1 MAAPAPNEARIATK
15 SEDEDDADSPAQA
28 HDDQHG
34 TSTEAGPDAPETEAN
49 PNAMHGFK
57 LFAIFVG
64 ICFGAFLMSLDIFV
78 IATAIPSIT
87 SDFHDTAQLAWYPA
101 AYSLTTC
108 ALTPLAGK
116 LSSSFPLRWIYIS
129 FFSIFMVGSFVCGFA
144 PNSNAFIVGRAIAG
158 IGASGVASGGFVI
171 VLTVSPEKSKP
182 LLLGICSSCFAMGLI
197 LAPVIGGAFTQ
208 DTTWRWCFWVNLPP
222 GALTLLSMLFLFKP
236 PSIQRNKTVAQRIL
250 DLDLIGCA
258 IFVPAVFMLLLA
270 MMWGGTKEAWNSATT
285 IGLFVGS
292 GVAFIIFVLWE
303 GYKGENAMVPGNV
316 VARRTVTFCVLFSF
330 CHFGS
335 VGILNYYLPEW
346 FQVVEGASPLQS
358 GTRVLASVLSQI
370 VGTLFAGFL
379 ARKVHY
385 YNPWLHIG
393 PLFMCT
399 AAALYTHFSAFHT
412 PSSHWIGFQ
421 VIQGLGVGMAQQM
434 PSLIVQH
441 TVRDKPELMPVAIS
455 LNLFFQYLGATIMQA
470 LGGIVFRSVLYP
482 ELADHAGLNS
492 EQIALL
498 SAGGMADVRNTVE
511 EYFPDLLH
519 SVLEAYNTA
528 ITSTFYVAVGT
539 TATAF
544 FLAFGAKWERITDK
558 RTTDPEGAETEHK

>member
-1 MAAPAPNEARIATK
+1 
-15 SEDEDDADSPAQA
+15 
-28 HDDQHG
+28 
-34 TSTEAGPDAPETEAN
+34 
-49 PNAMHGFK
+49 
-57 LFAIFVG
+57 
-64 ICFGAFLMSLDIFV
+64 
-78 IATAIPSIT
+78 
-87 SDFHDTAQLAWYPA
+87 
-101 AYSLTTC
+101 
-108 ALTPLAGK
+108 
-116 LSSSFPLRWIYIS
+116 
-129 FFSIFMVGSFVCGFA
+129 MVGSLVCGFA

-236 PSIQRNKTVAQRIL
+236 PSIQRNKTVVQRIL

-292 GVAFIIFVLWE
+292 GVAFIIFVSWE
-303 GYKGENAMVPGNV
+303 GYKGEGAMVPGNV
-316 VARRTVTFCVLFSF
+316 VSRRTVTFSVLFSF

-379 ARKVHY
+379 GILLETCHQNYIDADTTNFYSTK
-385 YNPWLHIG
+385 NPLLQSVAPHR
-393 PLFMCT
+393 
-399 AAALYTHFSAFHT
+399 
-412 PSSHWIGFQ
+412 
-421 VIQGLGVGMAQQM
+421 
-434 PSLIVQH
+434 PSLHVHRRSPLHSFLSIPHPIQ
-441 TVRDKPELMPVAIS
+441 S
-455 LNLFFQYLGATIMQA
+455 LDRIPSHPGSRCRHGATNA
-470 LGGIVFRSVLYP
+470 
-482 ELADHAGLNS
+482 
-492 EQIALL
+492 IAHC
-498 SAGGMADVRNTVE
+498 SAHCAR
-511 EYFPDLLH
+511 
-519 SVLEAYNTA
+519 
-528 ITSTFYVAVGT
+528 
-539 TATAF
+539 
-544 FLAFGAKWERITDK
+544 
-558 RTTDPEGAETEHK
+558 

>member
-1 MAAPAPNEARIATK
+1 
-15 SEDEDDADSPAQA
+15 
-28 HDDQHG
+28 
-34 TSTEAGPDAPETEAN
+34 
-49 PNAMHGFK
+49 
-57 LFAIFVG
+57 
-64 ICFGAFLMSLDIFV
+64 
-78 IATAIPSIT
+78 
-87 SDFHDTAQLAWYPA
+87 
-101 AYSLTTC
+101 
-108 ALTPLAGK
+108 
-116 LSSSFPLRWIYIS
+116 
-129 FFSIFMVGSFVCGFA
+129 MVGSFVCGFA

-379 ARKVHY
+379 GM
-385 YNPWLHIG
+385 L
-393 PLFMCT
+393 
-399 AAALYTHFSAFHT
+399 LYIYSL
-412 PSSHWIGFQ
+412 SH
-421 VIQGLGVGMAQQM
+421 
-434 PSLIVQH
+434 
-441 TVRDKPELMPVAIS
+441 
-455 LNLFFQYLGATIMQA
+455 
-470 LGGIVFRSVLYP
+470 VL
-482 ELADHAGLNS
+482 
-492 EQIALL
+492 
-498 SAGGMADVRNTVE
+498 
-511 EYFPDLLH
+511 
-519 SVLEAYNTA
+519 VLEISMDTEMLTLRNSYSTESPLLQSMAPYRTSLHVHRRSPVHSFLSIPHPLQPLDRVPSHPGSWRRHGSTNA
-528 ITSTFYVAVGT
+528 ITHCSAHC
-539 TATAF
+539 A
-544 FLAFGAKWERITDK
+544 
-558 RTTDPEGAETEHK
+558 